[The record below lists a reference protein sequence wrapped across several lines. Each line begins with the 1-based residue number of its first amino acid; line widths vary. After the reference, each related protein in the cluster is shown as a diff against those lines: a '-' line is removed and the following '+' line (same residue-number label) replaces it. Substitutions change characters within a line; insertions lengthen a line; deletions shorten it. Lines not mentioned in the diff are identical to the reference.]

1 MSPGRAFV
9 RLGRD
14 GGGTS
19 GSGDNVSSSGDNVG
33 GSGGGDSPSEGAGAA
48 LHVEGI
54 NAGRV
59 EELLARYL
67 LREVPAAAAILDR
80 EGLRPP
86 DF

>member
-1 MSPGRAFV
+1 V
-9 RLGRD
+9 C
-14 GGGTS
+14 
-19 GSGDNVSSSGDNVG
+19 
-33 GSGGGDSPSEGAGAA
+33 
-48 LHVEGI
+48 VEGI
-54 NAGRV
+54 SAVRA